1 MIGPLLVAIGA
12 RDPNTN
18 PSRPATLASP
28 SGA

>member
-1 MIGPLLVAIGA
+1 MIGPLLVAVGV
-12 RDPNTN
+12 RVPNSN